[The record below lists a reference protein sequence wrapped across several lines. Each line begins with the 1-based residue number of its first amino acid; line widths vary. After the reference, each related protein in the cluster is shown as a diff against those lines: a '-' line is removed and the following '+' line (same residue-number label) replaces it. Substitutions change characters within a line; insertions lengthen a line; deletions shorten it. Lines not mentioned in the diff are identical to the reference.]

1 MDGAGLRDL
10 LAELRP
16 GAAITVRALKYD
28 TTPYRQWAGRVVA
41 TTPTSLALEA
51 TFGPEVEGRT
61 PFLAGDRALEYFYF
75 DRGYNVI
82 AGYAPQGAF
91 RACYCNICAPATLHA
106 APEGPELHFVDLDID
121 VLVRP
126 DGACLVADEDEF
138 ARNADRY
145 GYPPEVRLAAREALA
160 ALLSDVRERRPPF
173 DAIGLRTE
181 GKG

>member
-1 MDGAGLRDL
+1 MNETGLLDL

-28 TTPYRQWAGRVVA
+28 TTPYRRWAGRVVA
-41 TTPTSLALEA
+41 TTPTSLAMEA

-82 AGYAPQGAF
+82 AGYAPHGAL

-126 DGACLVADEDEF
+126 DGECLVADEDEF

-145 GYPPEVRLAAREALA
+145 GYPAEVRRGAREALE
-160 ALLSDVRERRPPF
+160 ALLIAVRERRPPF
-173 DAIGLRTE
+173 DAIGLARTE
-181 GKG
+181 D